1 MSTPTPL
8 LRLSDIVLRH
18 SDKTLFAGV
27 TLSLFARDR
36 ICLVGRNG
44 TGKSTLLRMLG
55 GEVDFDSGERFQ
67 QPGTRVGILPQEPD
81 LTRHADVLDYATSG
95 DAPPH
100 RARIFLESLGLPP
113 EQGTGGLSGGEQRRA
128 ALAKA
133 LAEEPDVLL
142 LDEPTN
148 HLDVDTIEWLE
159 GEVARYDGAVLTI
172 SHDRRFLETVTDQVA
187 WLDRGRVAHLAK
199 NYRYFDAW
207 SEKLLDDE
215 AREQAKLDKLIA
227 EETQWS
233 REGISA
239 RRTRNMGRMRRLESL
254 RQERRS
260 MVTRPGQVQL
270 DSTSSGTSGK
280 RVIEAE
286 GIAKTYDGRQI
297 IAPFS
302 TRILRGDR
310 VGIIGPNGAGKSTL
324 IKMLLGSIEPDQ
336 GHISRG
342 TNLEPLVLD
351 QMRSSLRPGT
361 TVWDYLADVGGDQ
374 IMVRGQPRHVV
385 SYMRDFLFSERV
397 ARAPVDSLS
406 GGERNR
412 LTLAKGL
419 ANPSNLLVLDEPTN
433 DLDLETLDLLQEV
446 IADYEGT
453 VLLVSHDRDFIDR
466 LVTSTILLDGRGGV
480 FEYPGGY
487 SDARQQHQT
496 RVKEQAAA
504 ARPKVKKTS
513 GGGGGG
519 GNSGGDKQ
527 APKAAKRPSLTYA
540 EQIRLEKLPMEMEAL
555 EGQIAKGESLL
566 TDPTLYSR
574 DPDKF
579 TRITTKIGE
588 LRVQLERAE
597 MEWLALEE
605 KAEG

>member
-1 MSTPTPL
+1 MSAPTPL
-8 LRLSDIVLRH
+8 IRLSDLFLRH
-18 SDKTLFAGV
+18 SDKDLFKGV
-27 TLSLFARDR
+27 TMSLFARDR

-44 TGKSTLLRMLG
+44 TGKSTLLRILG
-55 GEVDFDSGERFQ
+55 GEADFDKGEHFV

-81 LTRHADVLDYATSG
+81 LSGFATVLDYTTSG
-95 DAPPH
+95 SAEPH
-100 RARIFLESLGLPP
+100 RAKMFLDSLRLNP
-113 EQGTGGLSGGEQRRA
+113 EQGTTGLSGGEQRRA

-133 LAEEPDVLL
+133 LAEQPDVLL

-159 GEVARYDGAVLTI
+159 NEIRRYEGAILTI

-187 WLDRGRVAHLAK
+187 WLDRGRVLHLNK
-199 NYRYFDAW
+199 NYRHFDAW
-207 SEKLLDDE
+207 SEKVLDDE
-215 AREQAKLDKLIA
+215 ARDLAKLNKLIA

-254 RQERRS
+254 RQERRD

-270 DSTSSGTSGK
+270 DSATSGQSGR
-280 RVIEAE
+280 RVIEATD
-286 GIAKTYDGRQI
+286 IAKTYADRPI

-302 TRILRGDR
+302 TKIMRGDR

-324 IKMLLGSIEPDQ
+324 IKMLLGNVEPDS
-336 GHISRG
+336 GSVYRG

-351 QMRSSLRPGT
+351 QMRTTLKPGT
-361 TVWDYLADVGGDQ
+361 TVWEYLADVGGDQ

-385 SYMRDFLFSERV
+385 SYMRDFLFSERA
-397 ARAPVDSLS
+397 ARAPVESLS

-433 DLDLETLDLLQEV
+433 DLDLETLDLLQEI

-466 LVTSTILLDGRGGV
+466 LVTSTILLDGMGGV
-480 FEYPGGY
+480 YEYPGGY
-487 SDARQQHQT
+487 SDARTQHQT
-496 RVKEQAAA
+496 RLKEQHSAGKAKQTA
-504 ARPKVKKTS
+504 KKEPERKKGTE
-513 GGGGGG
+513 G
-519 GNSGGDKQ
+519 
-527 APKAAKRPSLTYA
+527 KAKLTYA
-540 EQIRLEKLPMEMEAL
+540 EKIRLDKLPAEMEAL
-555 EGQIAKGESLL
+555 EADISKGENLL
-566 TDPTLYSR
+566 TDPDLYAR

-579 TRITTKIGE
+579 NRITTKLGE
-588 LRVQLERAE
+588 LRDKLEESE

>member
-1 MSTPTPL
+1 MSAQTPL
-8 LRLSDIVLRH
+8 IRVSDLFLRH
-18 SDKTLFAGV
+18 SDKDLFKGV
-27 TLSLFARDR
+27 TMSIFAKDR

-44 TGKSTLLRMLG
+44 TGKSTLLRIIG
-55 GEVDFDSGERFQ
+55 GKADFDKGEHFV

-81 LTRHADVLDYATSG
+81 LSAFASVLDYTTSEG
-95 DAPPH
+95 AEPH
-100 RARIFLESLGLPP
+100 RAKMFLDSLSLAP
-113 EQGTGGLSGGEQRRA
+113 ELGTQGLSGGEQRRA

-133 LAEEPDVLL
+133 LAEQPDVLL

-159 GEVARYDGAVLTI
+159 NEIRRFEGAILTI
-172 SHDRRFLETVTDQVA
+172 SHDRRFLETVTEQVA
-187 WLDRGRVAHLAK
+187 WLDRGRVQHLGK
-199 NYRYFDAW
+199 NYRHFDAW
-207 SEKLLDDE
+207 AEKLLEDE
-215 AREQAKLDKLIA
+215 ARDLAKLNKLIA

-254 RQERRS
+254 RQDRRNL
-260 MVTRPGQVQL
+260 VARPGQVQL
-270 DSTSSGTSGK
+270 DSVTSGPSGR
-280 RVIEAE
+280 RVIEATD
-286 GIAKTYDGRQI
+286 IAKTYGDRTI

-302 TRILRGDR
+302 TKIMRGDR

-324 IKMLLGSIEPDQ
+324 IKMLLGSLEPDT
-336 GHISRG
+336 GSVFLG

-351 QMRSSLRPGT
+351 QMRTTLKPGT

-385 SYMRDFLFSERV
+385 SYMRDFLFSERA
-397 ARAPVDSLS
+397 ARAPVESLS

-433 DLDLETLDLLQEV
+433 DLDLETLDLLQEI
-446 IADYEGT
+446 IADYDGT

-466 LVTSTILLDGRGGV
+466 LVTSTILFDGNGGL

-487 SDARQQHQT
+487 SDARRQHQT
-496 RVKEQAAA
+496 RMKEQFNVGKSKSA
-504 ARPKVKKTS
+504 KKEPDRKKGS
-513 GGGGGG
+513 AEK
-519 GNSGGDKQ
+519 SK
-527 APKAAKRPSLTYA
+527 LTYA
-540 EQIRLEKLPMEMEAL
+540 EKIRLEKLPKEMEAL
-555 EGQIAKGESLL
+555 EANIAKGESLL
-566 TDPTLYSR
+566 TDPDLYAR

-579 TRITTKIGE
+579 NRITSKLGE
-588 LRVQLERAE
+588 LREKLDEAE
-597 MEWLALEE
+597 MEWLELEE

>member
-519 GNSGGDKQ
+519 NSGGDKQ

>member
-44 TGKSTLLRMLG
+44 TGKSTLLRILG

-81 LTRHADVLDYATSG
+81 LSRFDDVLAYAASDG
-95 DAPPH
+95 APPH
-100 RARIFLESLGLPP
+100 RARMFIESLGLSA
-113 EQGTGGLSGGEQRRA
+113 EQATAGLSGGEQRRA

-148 HLDVDTIEWLE
+148 HLDIDTIEWLE
-159 GEVARYDGAVLTI
+159 GEIARYEGAVLTI

-199 NYRYFDAW
+199 NYRHFDAW
-207 SEKLLDDE
+207 SEKLLEDE

-260 MVTRPGQVQL
+260 MVARPGQVQL
-270 DSTSSGTSGK
+270 DSASSGTSGK

-286 GIAKTYDGRQI
+286 GIAKTYEGRQI

-324 IKMLLGSIEPDQ
+324 IKMLLGSVDPDQ
-336 GHISRG
+336 GSVSRG

-351 QMRSSLRPGT
+351 QMRTSLRPGT

-374 IMVRGQPRHVV
+374 IMVRGHPRHVV

-466 LVTSTILLDGRGGV
+466 LVTSTILLDGKGGV

-487 SDARQQHQT
+487 TDARQQHQT
-496 RVKEQAAA
+496 RLKHQTPD
-504 ARPKVKKTS
+504 ARPKARKEPERKKAS
-513 GGGGGG
+513 
-519 GNSGGDKQ
+519 
-527 APKAAKRPSLTYA
+527 AKSKLTYA
-540 EQIRLEKLPMEMEAL
+540 EKIRLDKLPAEMEAL
-555 EGQIAKGESLL
+555 EADIAKGESLL
-566 TDPTLYSR
+566 TDPELYSR
-574 DPDKF
+574 DPDRF
-579 TRITTKIGE
+579 NRITTKLGE
-588 LRVQLERAE
+588 LRDRLDAAE
-597 MEWLALEE
+597 MEWLELEE

>member
-1 MSTPTPL
+1 MSAQTPL
-8 LRLSDIVLRH
+8 IRLSDLFLRH
-18 SDKTLFAGV
+18 SDKDLFKGV
-27 TLSLFARDR
+27 TMSIFAKDR

-44 TGKSTLLRMLG
+44 TGKSTLLRIIG
-55 GEVDFDSGERFQ
+55 GQADFDKGEHFV

-81 LTRHADVLDYATSG
+81 LSAFASVLDYTTSEG
-95 DAPPH
+95 AEPH
-100 RARIFLESLGLPP
+100 RAKMFLDSLSLAP
-113 EQGTGGLSGGEQRRA
+113 ELGTQGLSGGEQRRA

-133 LAEEPDVLL
+133 LAEQPDVLL

-159 GEVARYDGAVLTI
+159 NEIRRFEGAILTI
-172 SHDRRFLETVTDQVA
+172 SHDRRFLETVTEQVA
-187 WLDRGRVAHLAK
+187 WLDRGRVQHLGK
-199 NYRYFDAW
+199 NYRHFDAW
-207 SEKLLDDE
+207 AEKLLEDE
-215 AREQAKLDKLIA
+215 ARDLAKLNKLIA

-254 RQERRS
+254 RQDRRNL
-260 MVTRPGQVQL
+260 VARPGQVQL
-270 DSTSSGTSGK
+270 DSVTSGQSGR
-280 RVIEAE
+280 RVIEATD
-286 GIAKTYDGRQI
+286 IAKTYGDRTI

-302 TRILRGDR
+302 TKIMRGDR

-324 IKMLLGSIEPDQ
+324 IKMLLGSLEPDT
-336 GHISRG
+336 GSVFRG

-351 QMRSSLRPGT
+351 QMRTTLKPGT

-385 SYMRDFLFSERV
+385 SYMRDFLFSERA
-397 ARAPVDSLS
+397 ARAPVESLS

-433 DLDLETLDLLQEV
+433 DLDLETLDLLQEI
-446 IADYEGT
+446 IADYDGT

-466 LVTSTILLDGRGGV
+466 LVTSTILFDGNGGL

-487 SDARQQHQT
+487 SDARRQHQT
-496 RVKEQAAA
+496 RMKEQFNVG
-504 ARPKVKKTS
+504 KSKSTKKEPDRKKGS
-513 GGGGGG
+513 AEK
-519 GNSGGDKQ
+519 SK
-527 APKAAKRPSLTYA
+527 LTYA
-540 EQIRLEKLPMEMEAL
+540 EKIRLEKLPKEMEAL
-555 EGQIAKGESLL
+555 EANIAKGESLL
-566 TDPTLYSR
+566 TDPDLYAR

-579 TRITTKIGE
+579 NRITSKLGE
-588 LRVQLERAE
+588 LREKLDEAE
-597 MEWLALEE
+597 MEWLELEE

>member
-1 MSTPTPL
+1 MSTQTPL
-8 LRLSDIVLRH
+8 IRLSDLFLRH
-18 SDKTLFAGV
+18 SDKDLFKGV
-27 TLSLFARDR
+27 TMSIFAKDR

-44 TGKSTLLRMLG
+44 TGKSTLLSILG
-55 GEVDFDSGERFQ
+55 GEADFDKGEHFV

-81 LTRHADVLDYATSG
+81 LSPFASVLDYTTSG
-95 DAPPH
+95 GAEPH
-100 RARIFLESLGLPP
+100 RAKMFLDSLSMNPA
-113 EQGTGGLSGGEQRRA
+113 QDTKGLSGGEQRRA
-128 ALAKA
+128 ALSKA

-159 GEVARYDGAVLTI
+159 SEIRRYDGAILTI
-172 SHDRRFLETVTDQVA
+172 SHDRRFLETVTEQVA
-187 WLDRGRVAHLAK
+187 WLDRGQVWHLNK
-199 NYRYFDAW
+199 NYRNFDAW
-207 SEKLLDDE
+207 SEKLLEEE
-215 AREQAKLDKLIA
+215 ARDLAKLNKLIA

-254 RQERRS
+254 RQDRRN

-270 DSTSSGTSGK
+270 DSASSGQSGR
-280 RVIEAE
+280 RVIEATDISKRYGE
-286 GIAKTYDGRQI
+286 RTI

-302 TRILRGDR
+302 TKIMRGDR
-310 VGIIGPNGAGKSTL
+310 VGIIGPNGTGKSTL
-324 IKMLLGSIEPDQ
+324 IKMLLGTVEPDS
-336 GHISRG
+336 GSVYRG
-342 TNLEPLVLD
+342 TNLDPLVLD
-351 QMRSSLRPGT
+351 QMRTTLKPGI

-385 SYMRDFLFSERV
+385 SYMRDFLFSERA
-397 ARAPVDSLS
+397 ARAPVESLS

-433 DLDLETLDLLQEV
+433 DLDLETLDLLQEI

-466 LVTSTILLDGRGGV
+466 LVTSTILLDGNGGMY
-480 FEYPGGY
+480 EYPGGY
-487 SDARQQHQT
+487 SDARRQHQT
-496 RVKEQAAA
+496 RLKEQHTVGKSKQVTKREAE
-504 ARPKVKKTS
+504 RKKSTES
-513 GGGGGG
+513 K
-519 GNSGGDKQ
+519 SK
-527 APKAAKRPSLTYA
+527 LTYA
-540 EQIRLEKLPMEMEAL
+540 EKIRLDKLPAEMEAL
-555 EGQIAKGESLL
+555 EANITKGESLL
-566 TDPTLYSR
+566 SDPDLYAR

-579 TRITTKIGE
+579 NRITTKLGE
-588 LRVQLERAE
+588 LRQKLEEAE
-597 MEWLALEE
+597 MEWLELEE

>member
-1 MSTPTPL
+1 MSAPTPL
-8 LRLSDIVLRH
+8 IRLSDLFLRH
-18 SDKTLFAGV
+18 SDKDLFKGV
-27 TLSLFARDR
+27 TMSLFARDR

-44 TGKSTLLRMLG
+44 TGKSTLLRILG
-55 GEVDFDSGERFQ
+55 GEADFDKGEHFV

-81 LTRHADVLDYATSG
+81 LSGFATVLDYTTSG
-95 DAPPH
+95 TAEPH
-100 RARIFLESLGLPP
+100 RAKMFLDSLRLNP
-113 EQGTGGLSGGEQRRA
+113 EQGTTGLSGGEQRRA

-133 LAEEPDVLL
+133 LAEQPDVLL

-159 GEVARYDGAVLTI
+159 NEIRRYEGAILTI

-187 WLDRGRVAHLAK
+187 WLDRGRVLHLNK
-199 NYRYFDAW
+199 NYRHFDAW
-207 SEKLLDDE
+207 SEKVLDDE
-215 AREQAKLDKLIA
+215 ARDLAKLNKLIA

-254 RQERRS
+254 RQERRD

-270 DSTSSGTSGK
+270 DSATSGQSGR
-280 RVIEAE
+280 RVIEATD
-286 GIAKTYDGRQI
+286 IAKTYADRPI

-302 TRILRGDR
+302 TKIMRGDR

-324 IKMLLGSIEPDQ
+324 IKMLLGTVEPDS
-336 GHISRG
+336 GSVYRG

-351 QMRSSLRPGT
+351 QMRTTLKPGT
-361 TVWDYLADVGGDQ
+361 TVWEYLADVGGDQ

-385 SYMRDFLFSERV
+385 SYMRDFLFSERA
-397 ARAPVDSLS
+397 ARAPVESLS

-433 DLDLETLDLLQEV
+433 DLDLETLDLLQEI

-466 LVTSTILLDGRGGV
+466 LVTSTILLDGMGGV
-480 FEYPGGY
+480 YEYPGGY
-487 SDARQQHQT
+487 SDARSQHQT
-496 RVKEQAAA
+496 RLKEQHSAGKAKQTA
-504 ARPKVKKTS
+504 KKEPERKKGTE
-513 GGGGGG
+513 G
-519 GNSGGDKQ
+519 
-527 APKAAKRPSLTYA
+527 KAKLTYA
-540 EQIRLEKLPMEMEAL
+540 EKIRLDKLPAEMEAL
-555 EGQIAKGESLL
+555 EADISKGENLL
-566 TDPTLYSR
+566 TDPNLYAR

-579 TRITTKIGE
+579 NRITTKLGE
-588 LRVQLERAE
+588 LREKLEGSE
-597 MEWLALEE
+597 MEWLELEE

>member
-1 MSTPTPL
+1 MSAQTPL
-8 LRLSDIVLRH
+8 IRLSDLFLRH
-18 SDKTLFAGV
+18 SDKDLFKGV
-27 TLSLFARDR
+27 TMSIFAKDR

-44 TGKSTLLRMLG
+44 TGKSTLLRIIG
-55 GEVDFDSGERFQ
+55 GQADFDKGEHFV

-81 LTRHADVLDYATSG
+81 LSAFASVLDYTTSEG
-95 DAPPH
+95 AEPH
-100 RARIFLESLGLPP
+100 RAKMFLDSLSLAP
-113 EQGTGGLSGGEQRRA
+113 EQGTQGLSGGEQRRA

-133 LAEEPDVLL
+133 LAEQPDVLL

-159 GEVARYDGAVLTI
+159 NEIRRFEGAILTI
-172 SHDRRFLETVTDQVA
+172 SHDRRFLETVTEQVA
-187 WLDRGRVAHLAK
+187 WLDRGRVQHLGK
-199 NYRYFDAW
+199 NYRHFDEWA
-207 SEKLLDDE
+207 EKLLEDE
-215 AREQAKLDKLIA
+215 ARDLAKLNKLIA

-254 RQERRS
+254 RQDRRNL
-260 MVTRPGQVQL
+260 VARPGQVQL
-270 DSTSSGTSGK
+270 DSLTSGQSGR
-280 RVIEAE
+280 RVIEATD
-286 GIAKTYDGRQI
+286 IAKTYGDRTI

-302 TRILRGDR
+302 TKIMRGDR

-324 IKMLLGSIEPDQ
+324 IKMLLGSLEPDT
-336 GHISRG
+336 GTVFRG

-351 QMRSSLRPGT
+351 QMRTTLKPGT

-385 SYMRDFLFSERV
+385 SYMRDFLFSERA
-397 ARAPVDSLS
+397 ARAPVESLS

-433 DLDLETLDLLQEV
+433 DLDLETLDLLQEI
-446 IADYEGT
+446 IADYDGT

-466 LVTSTILLDGRGGV
+466 LVTSTILFDGNGGL

-487 SDARQQHQT
+487 SDARRQHQT
-496 RVKEQAAA
+496 RLKEQLNVGKSKSA
-504 ARPKVKKTS
+504 KKEPDRKKGS
-513 GGGGGG
+513 AEK
-519 GNSGGDKQ
+519 SK
-527 APKAAKRPSLTYA
+527 LTYA
-540 EQIRLEKLPMEMEAL
+540 EKIRLEKLPGEMEAL
-555 EGQIAKGESLL
+555 EANIAKGESLL
-566 TDPTLYSR
+566 TDPNLYAR

-579 TRITTKIGE
+579 NRITTKLGE
-588 LRVQLERAE
+588 LREKLEEAE
-597 MEWLALEE
+597 MEWLELEE

>member
-159 GEVARYDGAVLTI
+159 GEIARYDGAVLTI

-519 GNSGGDKQ
+519 NSGGDKQ